1 MIDVF
6 KKAGLAP
13 SNVAKLLNLTRV
25 TVSLWFN
32 GHSVPHHLIERR
44 VERLKAAVQSAL
56 KAGDLPL
63 SDDVPRRNR
72 HAEIA
77 KVIHR
82 HVDKM
87 QLGSVGE

>member
-1 MIDVF
+1 MFEIIGT
-6 KKAGLAP
+6 AGMTP
-13 SNVAKLLNLTRV
+13 SNVAKLLNVSRV
-25 TVSLWFN
+25 AVSLWVN
-32 GHSVPHHLIERR
+32 GHSDPHRLIQRR
-44 VERLKAAVQSAL
+44 VDRLLAAVKAAV

-82 HVDKM
+82 HVEKM
-87 QLGSVGE
+87 QLGPIGD

>member
-1 MIDVF
+1 MVELF
-6 KKAGLAP
+6 KKAGLTP
-13 SNVAKLLNLTRV
+13 SNVAKLLNLSRV
-25 TVSLWFN
+25 AVSLWFN
-32 GHSVPHHLIERR
+32 GHSAPHHLIERR
-44 VERLKAAVQSAL
+44 VERLKTAVQAAL

-63 SDDVPRRNR
+63 SADVPRQNR